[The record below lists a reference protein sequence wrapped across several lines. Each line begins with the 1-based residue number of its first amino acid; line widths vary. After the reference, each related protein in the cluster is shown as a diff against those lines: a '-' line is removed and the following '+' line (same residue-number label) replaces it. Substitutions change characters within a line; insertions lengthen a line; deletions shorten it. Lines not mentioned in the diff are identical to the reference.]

1 MKINYTEILNKNMIN
16 VFKDVLIIAE
26 KNGLKEGHHLY
37 VTFDTNNS
45 KVKIPS
51 WLKEK
56 HRGEMTIVIQYEYWN
71 FKVEKDFFNIGL
83 SFDDIKTNLEIS
95 FDSIISFTD
104 PYANFGL
111 QLKSKTI
118 DIQNV
123 KSKKT
128 VKDNKDNVINFDS
141 YKKN

>member
-37 VTFDTNNS
+37 VTFDTSNS

-71 FKVEKDFFNIGL
+71 FNITKNSFHIGL
-83 SFDDIKTNLEIS
+83 SFNDIKTNLEIP
-95 FDSIISFTD
+95 FDSVISFAD

-111 QLKSKTI
+111 RLIPENIKKKNIIKKKSINKNNII
-118 DIQNV
+118 DF
-123 KSKKT
+123 K
-128 VKDNKDNVINFDS
+128 S